1 MADHARFSPSGAH
14 RWMRCT
20 GSLSL
25 EQGRID
31 TGGKYATEGTAAHA
45 VADWILSGNIDDQDA
60 YGLVGQYVIRANGK
74 DRLYSERF
82 GDSEFWGEVDA
93 AMVEHGLDFARL
105 VQSYAKGSLNPMI
118 ATDQRY
124 DFSHVIDVPN
134 SFGTADAVVLD
145 GDTLI
150 VIDYKYGMG
159 VKVDAEHN
167 EQLQLYALGALH
179 QYEIVADIQHV
190 MMVIHQPRMNHVS
203 EWQITVDQLRQF
215 GEEAKQKAQNI
226 LTGVIDYEPGE
237 KQCKFCKAKALC
249 PALKAEVLNTV
260 AADASDFED
269 LTEALTVSEEPS
281 ELSVMMSK
289 VSLIEDWCKAVRAE
303 VERKLFDGQDIP
315 GYKLVEGRK
324 GIRKWADEEAVLTA
338 MKSFRMKKD
347 DIYDYTLISPT
358 KAEKVFS
365 DNPSRWEKL
374 EKLTS
379 RSDGK
384 PSVAPATDRRPA
396 LTVSAI
402 ADDFSDL
409 TN

>member
-1 MADHARFSPSGAH
+1 MAEHARFSPSGAH

-25 EQGRID
+25 ERDIPDRGSR
-31 TGGKYATEGTAAHA
+31 YAAEGTAAHA
-45 VADWILSGNIDDQDA
+45 VADWILSKNIDDQDA
-60 YGLVGQYVIRANGK
+60 YGLVGQWVDRINGK
-74 DRLYSERF
+74 DVIVDDPAISDLWS
-82 GDSEFWGEVDA
+82 VDA

-105 VQSYAKGSLNPMI
+105 VRSYAQGSLNPMI

-226 LTGVIDYEPGE
+226 LAGVIDYEPGE

-249 PALKAEVLNTV
+249 PALKAEVLTTV

-269 LTEALTVSEEPS
+269 ITEVPPVSEEPS

-303 VERKLFDGQDIP
+303 VERKLFDGSEVP

-365 DNPSRWEKL
+365 DNPSLWEKL

>member
-25 EQGRID
+25 ERDIPDRGSR
-31 TGGKYATEGTAAHA
+31 YAAEGTAAHA
-45 VADWILSGNIDDQDA
+45 VADWILSKNIDDQDA
-60 YGLVGQYVIRANGK
+60 YGLVGQWVDRINGK
-74 DRLYSERF
+74 DVIVDDPAISDLWS
-82 GDSEFWGEVDA
+82 VDA

-105 VQSYAKGSLNPMI
+105 VRSYAQGSLNPMI

-226 LTGVIDYEPGE
+226 LAGVIDYEPGE

-249 PALKAEVLNTV
+249 PALKAEVLTTV

-269 LTEALTVSEEPS
+269 ITEVPPVSEEPS

-303 VERKLFDGQDIP
+303 VERKLFDGSEVP

-365 DNPSRWEKL
+365 DNPSLWEKL

-402 ADDFSDL
+402 ADDFADIS
-409 TN
+409 

>member
-25 EQGRID
+25 ERDIPDRGSR
-31 TGGKYATEGTAAHA
+31 YAAEGTAAHA
-45 VADWILSGNIDDQDA
+45 VDDWILRGNIDDQDA
-60 YGLVGQYVIRANGK
+60 YGLVNYNVIRVDGK

-105 VQSYAKGSLNPMI
+105 VRSYAQGSLNPMI

-215 GEEAKQKAQNI
+215 GEEAKLKAQNI
-226 LTGVIDYEPGE
+226 LAGVIDYEPGE

-249 PALKAEVLNTV
+249 PALKAEVLTTV

-269 LTEALTVSEEPS
+269 ITEVPPVSEESS

-289 VSLIEDWCKAVRAE
+289 VSLIKDWCKAVRAE
-303 VERKLFDGQDIP
+303 VERKLFDGSEVP

-324 GIRKWADEEAVLTA
+324 GIRKWADEEAVLKA
-338 MKSFRMKKD
+338 LKSFRMKKD

>member
-1 MADHARFSPSGAH
+1 
-14 RWMRCT
+14 
-20 GSLSL
+20 
-25 EQGRID
+25 
-31 TGGKYATEGTAAHA
+31 
-45 VADWILSGNIDDQDA
+45 
-60 YGLVGQYVIRANGK
+60 
-74 DRLYSERF
+74 
-82 GDSEFWGEVDA
+82 
-93 AMVEHGLDFARL
+93 
-105 VQSYAKGSLNPMI
+105 
-118 ATDQRY
+118 
-124 DFSHVIDVPN
+124 
-134 SFGTADAVVLD
+134 
-145 GDTLI
+145 
-150 VIDYKYGMG
+150 
-159 VKVDAEHN
+159 
-167 EQLQLYALGALH
+167 
-179 QYEIVADIQHV
+179 

-215 GEEAKQKAQNI
+215 GEEAKLKAQNI
-226 LTGVIDYEPGE
+226 LAGVIDYEPGE
-237 KQCKFCKAKALC
+237 KQCKFCKAKATC

>member
-1 MADHARFSPSGAH
+1 MGIQVGDNLWPV
-14 RWMRCT
+14 
-20 GSLSL
+20 
-25 EQGRID
+25 
-31 TGGKYATEGTAAHA
+31 TAEM
-45 VADWILSGNIDDQDA
+45 I
-60 YGLVGQYVIRANGK
+60 
-74 DRLYSERF
+74 
-82 GDSEFWGEVDA
+82 
-93 AMVEHGLDFARL
+93 EHGLDFARL
-105 VQSYAKGSLNPMI
+105 VRSYACGSLHPI
-118 ATDQRY
+118 IETERRY

-134 SFGTADAVVLD
+134 SFGTSDATVLD

-150 VIDYKYGMG
+150 VVDYKYGMG
-159 VKVDAEHN
+159 VRVDAEHN

-179 QYEIVADIQHV
+179 QFELVADIVHV
-190 MMVIHQPRMNHVS
+190 MMVIHQPRLNHVS
-203 EWQITVDQLRQF
+203 EWVVSVEDLKRF
-215 GEEAKQKAQNI
+215 GEEAKAKAQAI
-226 LTGVIDYEPGE
+226 RSGDVTYEPGE
-237 KQCKFCKAKALC
+237 KQCRFCRAKATC
-249 PALKAEVLNTV
+249 PALREEVLYTV

-269 LTEALTVSEEPS
+269 LTAEKLNDTLAAASVWTGGRSHTGQPWNDVI
-281 ELSVMMSK
+281 LSRMMDK
-289 VSLIEDWCKAVRAE
+289 VGLIEDWCNAVRAE

-324 GIRKWADEEAVLTA
+324 GIRKWADEEAVIKAL
-338 MKSFRMKKD
+338 KSFRMKKD

-402 ADDFSDL
+402 ADDFADIS
-409 TN
+409 

>member
-25 EQGRID
+25 ERDIPDRGSH
-31 TGGKYATEGTAAHA
+31 YAAEGTAAHA
-45 VADWILSGNIDDQDA
+45 VADWILSKNIDDQDA
-60 YGLVGQYVIRANGK
+60 YGLVGHYVARAEGK
-74 DRLYSERF
+74 DQLYPYAIYQS
-82 GDSEFWGEVDA
+82 DNLQVDA

-105 VQSYAKGSLNPMI
+105 VRSYAQGSLNPMI

-179 QYEIVADIQHV
+179 QYEIAADIQHV

-215 GEEAKQKAQNI
+215 GEEAKLKAQNI
-226 LTGVIDYEPGE
+226 LAGVIDYEPGE

-249 PALKAEVLNTV
+249 PALKAEVLTTV

-269 LTEALTVSEEPS
+269 ITEVPPVSEEPS
-281 ELSVMMSK
+281 ELSVMMDK

-303 VERKLFDGQDIP
+303 IERKLFDGSEVP

-324 GIRKWADEEAVLTA
+324 GIRKWADEEAVLA
-338 MKSFRMKKD
+338 ALKSFRMKKD

-374 EKLTS
+374 ERLTS

-402 ADDFSDL
+402 ADDFADIS
-409 TN
+409 

>member
-1 MADHARFSPSGAH
+1 
-14 RWMRCT
+14 MRCT

-25 EQGRID
+25 ERDIPDRGSR
-31 TGGKYATEGTAAHA
+31 YAAEGTAAHA
-45 VADWILSGNIDDQDA
+45 VADWILSKNIDDQDA
-60 YGLVGQYVIRANGK
+60 YGLVGQWVDRINGK
-74 DRLYSERF
+74 DVIVDDPAISDLWS
-82 GDSEFWGEVDA
+82 VDA

-105 VQSYAKGSLNPMI
+105 VRSYAQGSLNPMI

-226 LTGVIDYEPGE
+226 LAGVIDYEPGE

-249 PALKAEVLNTV
+249 PALKAEVLTTV

-269 LTEALTVSEEPS
+269 ITEVPPVSEEPS

-303 VERKLFDGQDIP
+303 VERKLFDGSEVP

-365 DNPSRWEKL
+365 DNPSLWEKL

-402 ADDFSDL
+402 ADDFADIS
-409 TN
+409 

>member
-1 MADHARFSPSGAH
+1 
-14 RWMRCT
+14 MRCT

-25 EQGRID
+25 ERDIPDRGSR
-31 TGGKYATEGTAAHA
+31 YAAEGTAAHA
-45 VADWILSGNIDDQDA
+45 VADWILSKNIDDQDA
-60 YGLVGQYVIRANGK
+60 YGLVGQWVDRINGK
-74 DRLYSERF
+74 DVIVDDPAISDLWS
-82 GDSEFWGEVDA
+82 VDA

-105 VQSYAKGSLNPMI
+105 VRSYAQGSLNPMI

-226 LTGVIDYEPGE
+226 LAGVIDYEPGE

-249 PALKAEVLNTV
+249 PALKAEVLTTV

-269 LTEALTVSEEPS
+269 ITEVPPVSEEPS

-303 VERKLFDGQDIP
+303 VERKLFDGSEVP

-365 DNPSRWEKL
+365 DNPSLWEKL

>member
-1 MADHARFSPSGAH
+1 
-14 RWMRCT
+14 MRCT

-25 EQGRID
+25 ERDIPDRGSH
-31 TGGKYATEGTAAHA
+31 YAAEGTAAHA
-45 VADWILSGNIDDQDA
+45 VADWILSRSIDDQDA
-60 YGLVGQYVIRANGK
+60 YELVGQFVARVDGK
-74 DRLYSERF
+74 DVLLAKTSLT
-82 GDSEFWGEVDA
+82 DIWEVDGP
-93 AMVEHGLDFARL
+93 MVEHGLDFVRL
-105 VQSYAKGSLNPMI
+105 VRSYAQGSLNPMI

-215 GEEAKQKAQNI
+215 GEEAKLKAQNI
-226 LTGVIDYEPGE
+226 LAGVIDYEPGE

-269 LTEALTVSEEPS
+269 ITEVPPVSKEPS

-303 VERKLFDGQDIP
+303 VERKLFDGSEVP

-324 GIRKWADEEAVLTA
+324 GIRKWADEEAVLKA
-338 MKSFRMKKD
+338 LKSFRMKKD

>member
-1 MADHARFSPSGAH
+1 
-14 RWMRCT
+14 
-20 GSLSL
+20 
-25 EQGRID
+25 
-31 TGGKYATEGTAAHA
+31 
-45 VADWILSGNIDDQDA
+45 
-60 YGLVGQYVIRANGK
+60 
-74 DRLYSERF
+74 
-82 GDSEFWGEVDA
+82 
-93 AMVEHGLDFARL
+93 MVEHGLDFARL
-105 VQSYAKGSLNPMI
+105 VRSYAQGSLNPMI

-215 GEEAKQKAQNI
+215 GEEAKLKAQNI
-226 LTGVIDYEPGE
+226 LAGVIDYEPGE

-249 PALKAEVLNTV
+249 PALKAEVLTTV

-269 LTEALTVSEEPS
+269 ITEVPPVSEESS

-289 VSLIEDWCKAVRAE
+289 VSLIKDWCKAVRAE
-303 VERKLFDGQDIP
+303 VERKLFDGSEVP

-324 GIRKWADEEAVLTA
+324 GIRKWADEEAVLKA
-338 MKSFRMKKD
+338 LKSFRMKKD